1 MESRSR
7 TSHGAGRLRSL
18 NEPRPL
24 AVQASADGTP
34 RMVGSEPVSG
44 IEETWRIDEGWWRD
58 APLSRRYWRVTVES
72 GRTLT
77 LFHELLMERWY
88 EQRY

>member
-7 TSHGAGRLRSL
+7 TKNGAGRLRSL

-24 AVQASADGTP
+24 AVQADADGTP
-34 RMVGSEPVSG
+34 RAVGNEPVTS
-44 IEETWRIDEGWWRD
+44 IEETWRIDEGWWRE
-58 APLSRRYWRVTVES
+58 APLSRRYCRVTVEN
-72 GRTLT
+72 GRGLT
-77 LFHELLMERWY
+77 LFHDLLTERWY